1 MSDHSGMDLVSIPIA
16 NLNIPYLR
24 FFLPDVHAEA
34 ESQDCTPA
42 TLSDAFIVDN
52 YIPTESIT

>member
-1 MSDHSGMDLVSIPIA
+1 MDLVSIPIA